1 MSPPWRIAFGLVRL
15 VFANHLG
22 GQDYLQHKCSLL
34 SHPVSLRSR
43 AQASAVQD
51 QDSFYAHAENTIA
64 SDEEQVPLSAPD
76 GSLDT

>member
-1 MSPPWRIAFGLVRL
+1 MSTPWRIAFGLVRL
-15 VFANHLG
+15 VLQITWEDKN
-22 GQDYLQHKCSLL
+22 YLQHKCSLL

-43 AQASAVQD
+43 AQASAVLD

-64 SDEEQVPLSAPD
+64 SGEEQVPLTAPD